1 MFEETDDALV
11 AQQWA
16 AELLGELNSAKYYFA
31 PETLLAAYKTP
42 DSFSF
47 VVDGELCY
55 GQTYGPDPYMDPRWE
70 KVAVEGIRPAS
81 ILGLI
86 PRNGFEFWGMKT
98 SLVTAT
104 PIEILTDMVEVNA
117 IIDEHGPDLS
127 VRPGGT
133 EEVFWGGIRNEEG
146 DLATLAV
153 LVKWQSGMNVLSSV
167 VTQAQDRGKGLATRL
182 SVGMAAHAYSLGID
196 EVGLGVGDI
205 NVAAQRAYSKAGY
218 KRLGSFR
225 NYFRE

>member
-1 MFEETDDALV
+1 MFEETNDALV

-55 GQTYGPDPYMDPRWE
+55 GQTYGPDPYVDPRWE
-70 KVAVEGIRPAS
+70 KVAVEGVPPAS

-86 PRNGFEFWGMKT
+86 PRNGFEFWGIKT
-98 SLVTAT
+98 SLVTT
-104 PIEILTDMVEVNA
+104 EPIEILTDMEEVNA

-133 EEVFWGGIRNEEG
+133 EEVFWGGIRNEAKEM
-146 DLATLAV
+146 ASLAV
-153 LVKWQSGMNVLSSV
+153 LVKWQSGMHVLSSV
-167 VTQAQDRGKGLATRL
+167 VTRAQDRGNGLATRL
-182 SVGMAAHAYSLGID
+182 SVGVAAHAYSLGID
-196 EVGLGVGDI
+196 EVGLGVGDT
-205 NVAAQRAYSKAGY
+205 NVAAQRAYAKAGF
-218 KRLGSFR
+218 KRMGVFT
-225 NYFRE
+225 NYFRD